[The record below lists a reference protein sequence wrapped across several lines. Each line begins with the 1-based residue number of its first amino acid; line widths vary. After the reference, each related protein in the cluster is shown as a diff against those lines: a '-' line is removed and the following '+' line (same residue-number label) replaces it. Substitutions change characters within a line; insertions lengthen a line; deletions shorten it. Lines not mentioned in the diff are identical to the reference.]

1 MSGKDREWLD
11 HLHEFLIDEI
21 LHGKDDEPIDE
32 ADVEAFDAAV
42 LAGRSRLAKRKLE
55 AARRA
60 VRSNVFASAPVSDME
75 MERARRRLTSLRTGA
90 NDDGANL
97 TLAARFGQ
105 GGNDDDDGVLEDI
118 AELERDRDENS
129 DE

>member
-21 LHGKDDEPIDE
+21 VHGKDDEPVDE
-32 ADVEAFDAAV
+32 ADVKAFDAAV
-42 LAGRSRLAKRKLE
+42 AAGRSRLAKRQLE

-60 VRSNVFASAPVSDME
+60 VRSGVFASAPVSDLE

-97 TLAARFGQ
+97 TLDARFGQ
-105 GGNDDDDGVLEDI
+105 SGNEDDDGMLEDI
-118 AELERDRDENS
+118 AELERDRDDNS
-129 DE
+129 EK

>member
-21 LHGKDDEPIDE
+21 VHGKDDEPVDE
-32 ADVEAFDAAV
+32 ADVKAFDAAV
-42 LAGRSRLAKRKLE
+42 ATARSRLAKRKLE
-55 AARRA
+55 AARLA
-60 VRSNVFASAPVSDME
+60 VRSDVFASAPASGRDI
-75 MERARRRLTSLRTGA
+75 ERAKRRLTSLKTGA

-105 GGNDDDDGVLEDI
+105 AGNEDDDGLLEDI
-118 AELERDRDENS
+118 AELERDQDDNS
-129 DE
+129 SK

>member
-21 LHGKDDEPIDE
+21 VHGKDDEPVDE
-32 ADVEAFDAAV
+32 ADVSAFDAAV
-42 LAGRSRLAKRKLE
+42 ATGRSRLAKRKLE
-55 AARRA
+55 AARLA
-60 VRSNVFASAPVSDME
+60 VRSDVFASAPVSDLDI
-75 MERARRRLTSLRTGA
+75 ERARRLLSSLRTRA

-105 GGNDDDDGVLEDI
+105 GGNEDDDGMLEDI
-118 AELERDRDENS
+118 AELERDRDDNS
-129 DE
+129 GK

>member
-21 LHGKDDEPIDE
+21 VHGKDDEPVDE
-32 ADVEAFDAAV
+32 ADVKAFDAAV
-42 LAGRSRLAKRKLE
+42 ATGRSRLAKRKLE
-55 AARRA
+55 AARLA
-60 VRSNVFASAPVSDME
+60 VRSDVFASAPVSDLD
-75 MERARRRLTSLRTGA
+75 MERAKRRLTSLRTGA

-105 GGNDDDDGVLEDI
+105 GGNEDDDGMLEDI
-118 AELERDRDENS
+118 AELERDRDDNS
-129 DE
+129 GK

>member
-21 LHGKDDEPIDE
+21 VHGKDDEPVDE
-32 ADVEAFDAAV
+32 AKAKAFDAAV
-42 LAGRSRLAKRKLE
+42 AAGRSRVAKRKLE

-60 VRSNVFASAPVSDME
+60 VRSNVITSAPVSDLD
-75 MERARRRLTSLRTGA
+75 MERAKRRLTLLKTGA

-105 GGNDDDDGVLEDI
+105 SGNEDDDGMLEDI
-118 AELERDRDENS
+118 AELERDCDDS
-129 DE
+129 DDK

>member
-21 LHGKDDEPIDE
+21 VHGKDDEPIDE
-32 ADVEAFDAAV
+32 ANVKAFDAAV
-42 LAGRSRLAKRKLE
+42 AAGRSRVAKRKLE

-60 VRSNVFASAPVSDME
+60 VRSNVFTSAPVSDLD
-75 MERARRRLTSLRTGA
+75 MERAKRRLTSLRTGA

-105 GGNDDDDGVLEDI
+105 SGNEDDDGMLEDI
-118 AELERDRDENS
+118 AELERDRDDS
-129 DE
+129 DDK

>member
-21 LHGKDDEPIDE
+21 VHGKDDEPVDE
-32 ADVEAFDAAV
+32 ADVKAFDAAV
-42 LAGRSRLAKRKLE
+42 ASGRSRLAKRKLE

-60 VRSNVFASAPVSDME
+60 VRSDLFGSAPVSDLE

-105 GGNDDDDGVLEDI
+105 NGNEDDDGMLEDI
-118 AELERDRDENS
+118 AELERDRDDNS
-129 DE
+129 DK

>member
-21 LHGKDDEPIDE
+21 VHGKDDEPVDE
-32 ADVEAFDAAV
+32 ADVKAFDAAI
-42 LAGRSRLAKRKLE
+42 ATGRSRLAKRKLE
-55 AARRA
+55 AARLA
-60 VRSNVFASAPVSDME
+60 VRSDVFASAPVSDLDI
-75 MERARRRLTSLRTGA
+75 ERAKRRLTSLRTGA

-105 GGNDDDDGVLEDI
+105 GGNEDDDGMLEDI
-118 AELERDRDENS
+118 AELERDRDDNS
-129 DE
+129 GK

>member
-21 LHGKDDEPIDE
+21 VHGKDDEPVDE
-32 ADVEAFDAAV
+32 ADVKAFDAAV
-42 LAGRSRLAKRKLE
+42 ATGRSRLAKRKLE
-55 AARRA
+55 AARLA
-60 VRSNVFASAPVSDME
+60 VRSDVFALAPVSDLD
-75 MERARRRLTSLRTGA
+75 MERAKRRLTSLRTGA

-105 GGNDDDDGVLEDI
+105 GGNEDDDGMLEDI
-118 AELERDRDENS
+118 AELERDRDDNS
-129 DE
+129 GK

>member
-21 LHGKDDEPIDE
+21 VHGKDDEPVDE
-32 ADVEAFDAAV
+32 AKVKAFDAAV
-42 LAGRSRLAKRKLE
+42 AAGRSRVAKRKLE

-60 VRSNVFASAPVSDME
+60 VRSNVITSAPVSDLD
-75 MERARRRLTSLRTGA
+75 MERAKRRLTLLKTGA
-90 NDDGANL
+90 NDDDANL

-105 GGNDDDDGVLEDI
+105 SGNEDDDGMLEDI
-118 AELERDRDENS
+118 AELERDCDDS
-129 DE
+129 DDK

>member
-21 LHGKDDEPIDE
+21 VHGKDDEPVDE
-32 ADVEAFDAAV
+32 ADVKAFDAAI
-42 LAGRSRLAKRKLE
+42 ATGRSRLAKRKLE
-55 AARRA
+55 AARLA
-60 VRSNVFASAPVSDME
+60 VRSDVFASAPVSDLDI
-75 MERARRRLTSLRTGA
+75 ERAKRRLTSLTTGA

-105 GGNDDDDGVLEDI
+105 GGNEDDDGMLEDI
-118 AELERDRDENS
+118 AELERDRDDNS
-129 DE
+129 GK

>member
-21 LHGKDDEPIDE
+21 VHGEDDEPVDE
-32 ADVEAFDAAV
+32 ADVKAFEAAV
-42 LAGRSRLAKRKLE
+42 AVGRSRLARRKLE

-60 VRSNVFASAPVSDME
+60 IRSDVFASAPVSDPE
-75 MERARRRLTSLRTGA
+75 LERARRRLTSLRTGA

-105 GGNDDDDGVLEDI
+105 DGNGDDDGMLEDI
-118 AELERDRDENS
+118 AELERDRDDSN
-129 DE
+129 DK

>member
-21 LHGKDDEPIDE
+21 VHGKDDEPVDE
-32 ADVEAFDAAV
+32 ADVRAFDAAV
-42 LAGRSRLAKRKLE
+42 AAGRSRIAKRKLE
-55 AARRA
+55 AARPA
-60 VRSNVFASAPVSDME
+60 VRTDVFASVPLSDLE
-75 MERARRRLTSLRTGA
+75 MERAKRRLTSLRTRA

-105 GGNDDDDGVLEDI
+105 AGNDDDEGMLEDI
-118 AELERDRDENS
+118 AELERARDDN
-129 DE
+129 DDK

>member
-21 LHGKDDEPIDE
+21 VHGKDDEPVDE
-32 ADVEAFDAAV
+32 ADVKAFDAAV
-42 LAGRSRLAKRKLE
+42 ATGRSRLAKRKLE
-55 AARRA
+55 AARLA
-60 VRSNVFASAPVSDME
+60 VRSDVFALAPVSDLD
-75 MERARRRLTSLRTGA
+75 MERAKRRLTSLRTGA

-105 GGNDDDDGVLEDI
+105 GGNEDDAGMLEDI
-118 AELERDRDENS
+118 AELERDRDDNS
-129 DE
+129 GK

>member
-21 LHGKDDEPIDE
+21 VHGKDDEPVEE
-32 ADVEAFDAAV
+32 ADVKAFEAAV
-42 LAGRSRLAKRKLE
+42 AAGRSRLARRKLE

-60 VRSNVFASAPVSDME
+60 VRSDVFASAPVSDLE
-75 MERARRRLTSLRTGA
+75 MERARRRLTSLGTGA

-105 GGNDDDDGVLEDI
+105 GGNDDDDGMLEDI
-118 AELERDRDENS
+118 AELERDRDSN
-129 DE
+129 DR

>member
-32 ADVEAFDAAV
+32 ADVKAFDAAV
-42 LAGRSRLAKRKLE
+42 LGGRSRLAKRKLE

-60 VRSNVFASAPVSDME
+60 VRSDVFASAPVSDME